1 MRDFYPF
8 HRFLH
13 SQQNFSCPEYIE
25 GCLGFNIGAN
35 FNVKAYALCVYL
47 ELNKALKGLGEEKKS
62 GM

>member
-13 SQQNFSCPEYIE
+13 SLQDSSCPEYIE

-35 FNVKAYALCVYL
+35 FNVKAFALCVYL
-47 ELNKALKGLGEEKKS
+47 ELNRALKGLVVEK
-62 GM
+62 

>member
-47 ELNKALKGLGEEKKS
+47 ELNKALKGLVEVEVNE
-62 GM
+62 